1 MKLRQNL
8 LRATILASTAWSLQ
22 ASSALAATTH
32 SHKAHTHTQS
42 PVLSTMPAPS
52 PSHAGPIIHPHHSAP
67 HSEDESVVV
76 TGTHATN
83 RHARQS
89 IAPISVISNAT
100 LRRSGAVNLAD
111 AITHTYAQ
119 INVSNMGGDSG
130 ALTSSIRMR
139 GLNPNQVLV
148 LVDGKRRHTTANIY
162 QDSGP
167 EFGATPVDLSMIP
180 ANMVDHIEVL
190 EDGAAAM
197 YGSDAIAGVVNIITK
212 KQSHGFNIS
221 AQSGA
226 NAYNGDGWQYQV
238 NGDGGFK
245 WGDTGYVHIGAQLT
259 HSDHFI
265 TKNVFD
271 HRLIGY
277 TPPGVASVLYT
288 APAGGYQPPAT
299 SNKIMSTPEETRENL
314 FINFGRS
321 INDNIDFYGQV
332 SYAHR
337 HSEAFENYRTP
348 NKAPEVHPFGF
359 SPIETNEENDFGTIL
374 GLKGQVYG
382 FDWDLSTVYGE
393 DIDRIGN
400 KNTANHALYVATGY
414 TPTDALAEG
423 YSMSQWTNTLDFRR
437 HFSLFNA
444 VPVTWAFG
452 AQHRLDGY
460 QITAGNPASYLMGGT
475 AGYAGLTPQD
485 AGKWWRNIWAGYTDA
500 DFHFTPKWE
509 VDFAGRYE
517 HYTDVGN
524 NAIGKV
530 STRYDFTKRIGI
542 RGTISNGFRAPT
554 LAEQNFSALNV
565 APNGA
570 GGLLPVNSAAAR
582 SLGASPLKPERSVSA
597 SGGIVVEPVTGW
609 HIETDVYQINIRDRV
624 VQGGTTNGPTAVAA
638 IKQMGLALPSDLSPA
653 DYSNVTASYF
663 ANGASTRTQGLDI
676 KTDYLFHL
684 HKYGNLAVTAALDLN
699 RTRLHHN
706 GIGSNGEQLLT
717 QQNIAAIT
725 TEYPRSKLILNAYW
739 TYQNWDVN
747 LRQTRYGETTG
758 MMTYEDWTPSAAVCP
773 KANNQA
779 LQYSNSCFAQFK
791 NTPRWLTDLEVG
803 YRFNDHWHVAV
814 GGNNLFN
821 IRPRKLPANLNSLG
835 ASVYDQDSA
844 QVPMFGGYYYG
855 RINATF

>member
-1 MKLRQNL
+1 MKRRQNL
-8 LRATILASTAWSLQ
+8 LLATILASTAWSLH

-32 SHKAHTHTQS
+32 THKAHHPANSPAQNSAPALARTQAL
-42 PVLSTMPAPS
+42 PPLR
-52 PSHAGPIIHPHHSAP
+52 HHHIEP
-67 HSEDESVVV
+67 HSEDESVIV

-89 IAPISVISNAT
+89 VAPISVISNAT

-119 INVSNMGGDSG
+119 INVSNMGADTG

-212 KQSHGFNIS
+212 KQSHGLNIS
-221 AQSGA
+221 AQTGA

-238 NGDGGFK
+238 NADGGFK
-245 WGDTGYVHIGAQLT
+245 WGNDGYVHIGGQLT
-259 HSDHFI
+259 HEDHFI

-271 HRLIGY
+271 HRLVSNG
-277 TPPGVASVLYT
+277 PADAAGEVYT
-288 APAGGYQPPAT
+288 AAAGGYQPPAT

-314 FINFGRS
+314 FINFGRGVTE
-321 INDNIDFYGQV
+321 NIDFYGQI

-337 HSEAFENYRTP
+337 HSEGFENYRTP
-348 NKAPEVHPFGF
+348 AVLPQLYPQGF
-359 SPIETNEENDFGTIL
+359 SPIETNEENDFGALL
-374 GLKGQVYG
+374 GLKGQVLG
-382 FDWDLSTVYGE
+382 FDWDLSTVYGQ
-393 DIDRIGN
+393 DRNDIGN
-400 KNTANHALYVATGY
+400 KNTANPNLYKATGY
-414 TPTDALAEG
+414 TPTDARAET
-423 YSMSQWTNTLDFRR
+423 YTMSQWTNTLDFRR
-437 HFSLFNA
+437 HFNLFNA

-460 QITAGNPASYLMGGT
+460 KIVAGTPASYQLGGT
-475 AGYAGLTPQD
+475 SGYAGLTPQD
-485 AGKWWRNIWAGYTDA
+485 AGTWWRNIWAGYMDG

-509 VDFAGRYE
+509 VDFAGRFE

-524 NAIGKV
+524 NEIGKV

-570 GGLLPVNSAAAR
+570 GGLLPVNSAAGR

-597 SGGIVVEPVTGW
+597 SGGVVVEPITGW
-609 HIETDVYQINIRDRV
+609 HVETDVYQINIRDRI
-624 VQGGTTNGPTAVAA
+624 VQGGTTNGLAAVSA
-638 IKQMGLALPSDLSPA
+638 IEQMGLTLPSTITPSE
-653 DYSNVTASYF
+653 YGNVDAYYF

-684 HKYGNLAVTAALDLN
+684 HKYGNLAVSAALDLN

-706 GIGSNGEQLLT
+706 GLGANGQQLLT
-717 QQNIAAIT
+717 EQNIAAIT

-739 TYQNWDVN
+739 TYKNLDVN
-747 LRQTRYGETTG
+747 LRQTRYGQTTG
-758 MMTYEDWTPSAAVCP
+758 MLTYEDWTPSTASCP
-773 KANNQA
+773 KGGS
-779 LQYSNSCFAQFK
+779 LQYSNSCFYQFK

-821 IRPRKLPANLNSLG
+821 IRPRKVPSYVNSLG
-835 ASVYDQDSA
+835 AMPYDQDSA
-844 QVPMFGGYYYG
+844 QIPMFGGYYYG

>member
-1 MKLRQNL
+1 M
-8 LRATILASTAWSLQ
+8 
-22 ASSALAATTH
+22 
-32 SHKAHTHTQS
+32 
-42 PVLSTMPAPS
+42 
-52 PSHAGPIIHPHHSAP
+52 
-67 HSEDESVVV
+67 
-76 TGTHATN
+76 
-83 RHARQS
+83 
-89 IAPISVISNAT
+89 
-100 LRRSGAVNLAD
+100 VNLAD
-111 AITHTYAQ
+111 AITRTYAQ
-119 INVSNMGGDSG
+119 INVSNMGADTG

-212 KQSHGFNIS
+212 KQNHGFNMS
-221 AQSGA
+221 AQTGA
-226 NAYNGDGWQYQV
+226 NAYNGDGWQYQI

-245 WGDTGYVHIGAQLT
+245 WGKDGYVHIAGQLT
-259 HSDHFI
+259 HADHFV

-271 HRLIGY
+271 HRLVNYG
-277 TPPGVASVLYT
+277 PADAAGQVYT

-314 FINFGRS
+314 FVNFGHS
-321 INDNIDFYGQV
+321 VTETTDFYGQIT
-332 SYAHR
+332 YAHR
-337 HSEAFENYRTP
+337 HSEGFENYRTP
-348 NKAPEVHPFGF
+348 AVIPEIHPYGF
-359 SPIETNEENDFGTIL
+359 SPIETNEENDFAALL
-374 GLKGQVYG
+374 GLKGEVFG
-382 FDWDLSTVYGE
+382 FDWDLNTVYGQ
-393 DIDRIGN
+393 DRNIIGN
-400 KNTANHALYVATGY
+400 KNTANPNLYAATGY
-414 TPTDALAEG
+414 TPTDARAET
-423 YSMSQWTNTLDFRR
+423 YAMSQWTNSLDFRR
-437 HFSLFNA
+437 HFNLFNA

-460 QITAGNPASYLMGGT
+460 KIIEGNPASYELGGT
-475 AGYAGLTPQD
+475 SGYAGLTPQD
-485 AGKWWRNIWAGYTDA
+485 AGTWWRNIWAGYMDG

-509 VDFAGRYE
+509 VDFAGRFE

-524 NAIGKV
+524 NEIGKV

-542 RGTISNGFRAPT
+542 RATISNGFRAPT

-565 APNGA
+565 SPNGA
-570 GGLLPVNSAAAR
+570 GGLLPVNSAAGR

-597 SGGIVVEPVTGW
+597 SGGIVVEPITGW
-609 HIETDVYQINIRDRV
+609 HVETDVYQINIRDRI
-624 VQGGTTNGPTAVAA
+624 VQGGTTNGLAA
-638 IKQMGLALPSDLSPA
+638 ISAIEQMGLVLPSTITPS
-653 DYSNVTASYF
+653 DYNNVSAYYF

-684 HKYGNLAVTAALDLN
+684 HKFGNLDVSAALDLN

-706 GIGSNGEQLLT
+706 GIGANGQPLLT
-717 QQNIAAIT
+717 EQNIAAIT

-758 MMTYEDWTPSAAVCP
+758 MLTYEDWTPSTAICP
-773 KANNQA
+773 KDGNS
-779 LQYSNSCFAQFK
+779 LQYSNSCFYQFK
-791 NTPRWLTDLEVG
+791 NTPRWLTDLEIG
-803 YRFNDHWHVAV
+803 YRFNEHWHVAV

-821 IRPRKLPANLNSLG
+821 IRPRKVPEFVNSLG
-835 ASVYDQDSA
+835 ATVYDQDSA
-844 QVPMFGGYYYG
+844 QVPMYGGYYYG
-855 RINATF
+855 RINASF